1 MTGMA
6 HTITI
11 TDQYEGDQCSRRN
24 LANARKINAQGR
36 DGPLSQIETAPN
48 RVGRDEASI
57 LLATEG
63 VTKPTTGVNTTQST
77 LGCVPKTSIFS
88 Y

>member
-1 MTGMA
+1 MA

-77 LGCVPKTSIFS
+77 LGCVPKTLIFS
-88 Y
+88 F